1 MISEK
6 ITILT
11 IDLEDWFHIL
21 DNAETR
27 TQEDWGNF
35 STRIP
40 EATDTLLDQ
49 LDKHN
54 VRATFFVL
62 GWVAAQHPDVVRKV
76 HEAGHEIACHSN
88 MHQLVYEQTP
98 DEFRRDLEDAVAN
111 IEAACGL
118 RPTAYR
124 APGFSITKTTPWAF
138 DILAD
143 MGFEYDCSI
152 FPVKRSHGGFESYG
166 KGVPSIVRSPSG
178 RKIREF
184 PMSSTAIL
192 GRSLVFGGGGYFR
205 LIPGWIGRALFR
217 RADYNMTYFHLRD
230 FDTDQ
235 PMVPGLS
242 LVRRFKSYV
251 GISGAAM
258 KLDRMLN
265 NFEMITLSEAAA
277 RIEWDNVQIFC
288 CDGTLMRQSA
298 EIGRNEP

>member
-1 MISEK
+1 MKSRAIPTCINSYTNKHQTSLDATLKMLSQISK
-6 ITILT
+6 LPAVCGPLHIVHLDFRSQKQLRGHSISSRIWDSSTI
-11 IDLEDWFHIL
+11 
-21 DNAETR
+21 
-27 TQEDWGNF
+27 
-35 STRIP
+35 
-40 EATDTLLDQ
+40 
-49 LDKHN
+49 
-54 VRATFFVL
+54 VRYF
-62 GWVAAQHPDVVRKV
+62 R
-76 HEAGHEIACHSN
+76 SN
-88 MHQLVYEQTP
+88 
-98 DEFRRDLEDAVAN
+98 
-111 IEAACGL
+111 
-118 RPTAYR
+118 
-124 APGFSITKTTPWAF
+124 
-138 DILAD
+138 
-143 MGFEYDCSI
+143 
-152 FPVKRSHGGFESYG
+152 GGFESYG